1 MKTIKLLFLSGILLL
16 LGTTGCIED
25 FTIRGNGIEASEARL
40 TLDFNQVKSEG
51 NFDVHITNGNEYD
64 VVVYAESN
72 IIPYIETNVTGG
84 TLRIYVR
91 GIHNINN
98 RLPME
103 VYITTPTLRSVVQS
117 GSGIITT
124 DYFSAN
130 QFDAVVSG
138 SGKIET
144 AVDAVNVNAIVSGSG
159 TLLISGEST
168 GADLLV
174 SGSGKIDAYDLDLR
188 ECEAKI
194 SGSGNMWVTVERYLK
209 ASISGSGNLYYSGTP
224 DIEKHISGSGNVFD
238 YN

>member
-1 MKTIKLLFLSGILLL
+1 MKTIKLLFFSGIILLL
-16 LGTTGCIED
+16 GATSCIED
-25 FTIRGNGIEASEARL
+25 FIVRGNGIETSEARI

-51 NFDVHITNGNEYD
+51 NFDVHITNGNEFD
-64 VVVYAESN
+64 VVVNAESN
-72 IIPYIETNVTGG
+72 IIPYIETNVTGN

-91 GIHNINN
+91 GVHDINN

-124 DYFSAN
+124 DYFAAN
-130 QFDAVVSG
+130 QFEAIVSG

-159 TLLISGEST
+159 ILLMSGEAT

-174 SGSGKIDAYDLDLR
+174 SGSGKIDAYDLNLR
-188 ECEAKI
+188 DCEAII
-194 SGSGNMWVTVERYLK
+194 SGSGNMWITVERYIK
-209 ASISGSGNLYYSGTP
+209 ASISGSGNIYYSGTP
-224 DIEKHISGSGNVFD
+224 EIETHISGSGNVLN